1 MKSNSQKRVCVLLAA
16 SALCLS
22 LPLTGCSSP
31 ESGYVK
37 EEIAQK
43 TNAEQTACNGTA
55 KGIYDA
61 AASAITDMLT
71 EDSYPISD
79 LDGEYTLQGSD
90 FSLASADSDNA
101 KDSLKYKMA
110 QYFTELKKIE
120 QLKFRISGGSCVYV
134 AVKDEL
140 GMYGTYPNALKDT
153 DAETID
159 SISKAAA
166 YAENGAA

>member
-1 MKSNSQKRVCVLLAA
+1 MKSNSQKRVCALLAA

-43 TNAEQTACNGTA
+43 TNAEQTAC
-55 KGIYDA
+55 
-61 AASAITDMLT
+61 
-71 EDSYPISD
+71 YPIAD